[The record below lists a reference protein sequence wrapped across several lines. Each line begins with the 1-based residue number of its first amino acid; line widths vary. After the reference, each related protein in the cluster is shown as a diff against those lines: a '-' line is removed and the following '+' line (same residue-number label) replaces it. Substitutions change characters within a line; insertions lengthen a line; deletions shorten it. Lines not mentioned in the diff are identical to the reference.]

1 MFALLDVNNCY
12 VSCERVF
19 NPKLVGRPVIVLS
32 NNDGCAVARSEE
44 AKALGVKMGAP
55 LFRLQDLIRRH
66 GIVVLSS
73 NYALYGD
80 MSARLMALLADHT
93 PQLEVYSIDEAFLG
107 LQGDAASLQ
116 AEGEAIRDK
125 VHRWLGLPVCLGI
138 APTKTL
144 AKATNWGAKRG
155 IAPARNGVGVF
166 ADPALQT
173 MLLAQMPVGEVWG
186 VGRKLAPRLQALGID
201 TALAL
206 READPAWVQRRFGVG
221 LKRTVLE
228 LRGVPCLE
236 LEVAPEPRQGIV
248 VSRSFAEL
256 QSTEAALRS
265 ALVAYTV
272 RAAEKLRR
280 QSSVANALGVFV
292 QTDHFRRGE
301 PQYARSSVYTL
312 AMPSQDSRHLIRV
325 ATAQL
330 RRLYRPGFRYKRV
343 GVMLLELSPAERGQG
358 VLFAEAAPTSE
369 ALMRTLDAI
378 NRKMGRGTVGFAAER
393 LRQGWQGRAAWRS
406 PAYTTRW
413 SDLPRVG
420 AGPVRS

>member
-125 VHRWLGLPVCLGI
+125 VHRWLGLPVCL
-138 APTKTL
+138 
-144 AKATNWGAKRG
+144 G

-343 GVMLLELSPAERGQG
+343 GGMLLELSPAERGQG